1 MFLIS
6 VARLFNGITI
16 SSSSRPIWKIR
27 RKDAFFAE
35 NTVFHEVSPRWFY
48 ELVTAA
54 KESIFVIKHSDTKKV
69 GVRRN
74 DTS

>member
-1 MFLIS
+1 M
-6 VARLFNGITI
+6 
-16 SSSSRPIWKIR
+16 
-27 RKDAFFAE
+27 FFAE
-35 NTVFHEVSPRWFY
+35 NTVFYEVSPRWFY
-48 ELVTAA
+48 ELATAA